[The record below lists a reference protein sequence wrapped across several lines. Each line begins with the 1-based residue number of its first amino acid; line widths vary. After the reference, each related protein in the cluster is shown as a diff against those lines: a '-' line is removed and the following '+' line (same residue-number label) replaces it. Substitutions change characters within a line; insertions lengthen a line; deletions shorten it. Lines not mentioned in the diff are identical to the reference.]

1 MAVDSGERSLRG
13 PRHFSSD
20 VEHEER
26 KEEDPGHMTKPDG
39 RLAFDRIRN
48 SVRQFD
54 VSGKILLMPD
64 MAPFGVRLLAS
75 SFRAFGIEAVVMET
89 YKALNLGKEFTSGKE
104 CFPCQVTLGDILHYL
119 RKEKDRLG
127 SAFSPERYV
136 YFLPEA
142 DGPCRFGMYNKL
154 QKLVLDRFDEF
165 KDIPI
170 CYISTRNSYATG
182 SIMPADRSPAFRKL
196 SYLCVIIAD
205 VLDRIGWR
213 VRPYEWRPG
222 MTDAFLDEGLNALRS
237 TIESEGAGL
246 DFNKLYRMT
255 EEIAATASSFIDPR
269 KPRRPRI
276 GIVGEIY
283 LRSHPDSNQNIVR
296 HIEQYGGEVV
306 NASIGEW
313 VNFISYDRDVRLR
326 RESKTIW
333 REGNHG
339 ARRQMCRQWMAI
351 QLERFYQSWRQ
362 GQVYRTVMRHLDIQP
377 DHGMRAIERRLD
389 GERLFSFSIGTEAA
403 LSIGGAMEYVHDG
416 FDGVVNV
423 FPFTC
428 MPSTVCAAV
437 LKPLLHKMRIPY
449 LDAPYDGAIQPNREV
464 ALRTFLYQANQHLE
478 ARANGKER

>member
-1 MAVDSGERSLRG
+1 MA
-13 PRHFSSD
+13 
-20 VEHEER
+20 
-26 KEEDPGHMTKPDG
+26 TTDG
-39 RLAFDRIRN
+39 RPAFDRLRN

-75 SFRAFGIEAVVMET
+75 CFRAFGVEAVVMET
-89 YKALNLGKEFTSGKE
+89 YKALSLGREFTSGKE

-119 RKEKDRLG
+119 LREKDRLG
-127 SAFSPERYV
+127 SSFSPERYV
-136 YFLPEA
+136 YFMPEA

-154 QKLVLDRFDEF
+154 QKMVLDRFDEF
-165 KDIPI
+165 RDIPI
-170 CYISTRNSYATG
+170 CYLSTNNAYATG

-196 SYLCVIIAD
+196 SYICVIIAD

-222 MTDAFLDEGLNALRS
+222 MTDAFLDEGLGALRS
-237 TIESEGAGL
+237 AIESEGAGI
-246 DFNKLYRMT
+246 DFSKLFRIT
-255 EEIAATASSFIDPR
+255 EEIAATAATFIDPH

-296 HIEQYGGEVV
+296 QIELYGGEVV
-306 NASIGEW
+306 NASIAEW
-313 VNFISYDRDVRLR
+313 INFIAYDRDVKLR
-326 RESKTIW
+326 RQCKLFW
-333 REGNHG
+333 KEGSHG
-339 ARRQMCRQWMAI
+339 TLRHWWRQWTDI
-351 QLERFYQSWRQ
+351 QMERFYQAWRQ
-362 GQVYRTVMRHLDIQP
+362 GQVYRMVMRHLDIQP
-377 DHGMRAIERRLD
+377 DHGMGSIERRLE
-389 GERLFSFSIGTEAA
+389 GERLFSFAIGTEAA
-403 LSIGGAMEYVHDG
+403 LSIGGALEYAHHD

-437 LKPLLHKMRIPY
+437 LKPLLHKMRLPY

-464 ALRTFLYQANQHLE
+464 AMRTFLYQAKQHLE
-478 ARANGKER
+478 ARLNGRNDKANP